1 MSNSPE
7 TSRLPPSGE
16 SAFAAA
22 MSPRHPPCLYTLFF
36 TEMWERCSYYGMRA
50 LLILFMT
57 AAVQKGGL
65 GLSDPMAG
73 AIYGLYTAAV
83 YLAALPGGWVAD
95 RLLGAQRAVLC
106 GGVLI
111 ACGQFTL
118 AVPRTEAFY
127 LGLLLVV
134 LGTGLLKPNIS
145 AIVGRL
151 YPEGGARRDAGF
163 TIFYMGINIGS
174 FIGPLVCGWLGEK
187 INWRLGFAAAGVGMI
202 GGLLQFT
209 LMRRRLAGAGSRP
222 GVASTAASDWCWVGG
237 ALGGVALLVVLLW
250 SEVIRID
257 PVWMAQT
264 AKWVIVALAVLTFLR
279 LFLARDLDAVEKK
292 RIGVVV
298 VLFVA
303 AAMFF
308 AGLEQAGSS
317 FNLFA
322 ERHTDRM
329 VAGWEMPAGWFQTIN
344 PLFVVLLAP
353 LAAQAWMALSRRDRD
368 PSLGMKFSLGL
379 LLLAAGFAVIAM
391 GAQRAAAGRVWPSW
405 LLLTYLLHTVGELCV
420 SPVGL
425 SSITKLA
432 PARMVGQIM
441 GLWFMAT
448 ALGNLIAGLIAG
460 QGSSSAGQMAGHFW
474 WVALSATGIGV
485 FLLVLSK
492 PMRRWMA
499 GVK

>member
-1 MSNSPE
+1 MSKISE
-7 TSRLPPSGE
+7 ASDQPPLRA
-16 SAFAAA
+16 SASMTA
-22 MSPRHPPCLYTLFF
+22 MSPQQPPGLYTLFF

-57 AAVQKGGL
+57 ATVQKGGL
-65 GLSDPMAG
+65 GFSDPMAG

-83 YLAALPGGWVAD
+83 YLASLPGGWLAD

-118 AVPRTEAFY
+118 AIPRQEAFF

-134 LGTGLLKPNIS
+134 LGTGMLKPNIS
-145 AIVGRL
+145 AIVGKL

-202 GGLLQFT
+202 GGLLQFM
-209 LMRRRLAGAGSRP
+209 LMRRRLEGAGSRP
-222 GVASTAASDWCWVGG
+222 AVASVAVRDWRWVGA
-237 ALGGVALLVVLLW
+237 ALAAVALAVVLLW
-250 SEVIRID
+250 SGVLRID
-257 PVWMAQT
+257 PVWTAQT
-264 AKWVIVALAVLTFLR
+264 AKWVIVGLAVLIFLR
-279 LFLARDLDAVEKK
+279 LFLARDLDAVEKR
-292 RIGVVV
+292 RIGVVA

-322 ERHTDRM
+322 ERHTDRI
-329 VAGWEMPAGWFQTIN
+329 VAGWEMPAGWFQMIN

-353 LAAQAWMALSRRDRD
+353 VAARVWITLSKRDRD
-368 PSLGMKFSLGL
+368 PSLGVKFSLGL
-379 LLLAAGFAVIAM
+379 LLLAAGFAVIAV
-391 GAQRAAAGRVWPSW
+391 GAQQAVAGRVWPSW
-405 LLLTYLLHTVGELCV
+405 LLLTFLLHTLGELCV

-460 QGSSSAGQMAGHFW
+460 QGSSSANQMAGHFW
-474 WVALSATGIGV
+474 WVALSATGISV
-485 FLLVLSK
+485 FLLFLSK

-499 GVK
+499 GIK

>member
-22 MSPRHPPCLYTLFF
+22 MSPRHPPGLYTLFF

-65 GLSDPMAG
+65 GFSDPMAG
-73 AIYGLYTAAV
+73 AIMV
-83 YLAALPGGWVAD
+83 VALI
-95 RLLGAQRAVLC
+95 AVLLRS
-106 GGVLI
+106 GV
-111 ACGQFTL
+111 
-118 AVPRTEAFY
+118 
-127 LGLLLVV
+127 
-134 LGTGLLKPNIS
+134 
-145 AIVGRL
+145 
-151 YPEGGARRDAGF
+151 
-163 TIFYMGINIGS
+163 IG
-174 FIGPLVCGWLGEK
+174 
-187 INWRLGFAAAGVGMI
+187 
-202 GGLLQFT
+202 
-209 LMRRRLAGAGSRP
+209 
-222 GVASTAASDWCWVGG
+222 
-237 ALGGVALLVVLLW
+237 
-250 SEVIRID
+250 ID
-257 PVWMAQT
+257 PVWTAQT

-279 LFLARDLDAVEKK
+279 LLLARDLDAVEKK
-292 RIGVVV
+292 RIGVVA

-322 ERHTDRM
+322 ERHTDRI
-329 VAGWEMPAGWFQTIN
+329 VAGWEMPAGWFQMIN
-344 PLFVVLLAP
+344 PLFVVILAP
-353 LAAQAWMALSRRDRD
+353 LAANMWVTLSKRDRD
-368 PSLGMKFSLGL
+368 LSLGMKFSLG
-379 LLLAAGFAVIAM
+379 
-391 GAQRAAAGRVWPSW
+391 AQRAVAGRVWCSW

-460 QGSSSAGQMAGHFW
+460 QGSSSANQMAGHFW

>member
-1 MSNSPE
+1 
-7 TSRLPPSGE
+7 
-16 SAFAAA
+16 
-22 MSPRHPPCLYTLFF
+22 
-36 TEMWERCSYYGMRA
+36 MWERCSYYGMRA

-65 GLSDPMAG
+65 GFSDRTAG
-73 AIYGLYTAAV
+73 AIYGLYTASV
-83 YLAALPGGWVAD
+83 YLASLPGGWVAD

-106 GGVLI
+106 GGTLI

-118 AVPRTEAFY
+118 AIPRTESFF

-187 INWRLGFAAAGVGMI
+187 INWRLGFAAAGVGMLA
-202 GGLLQFT
+202 GLLQFM
-209 LMRRRLAGAGSRP
+209 LMRRRLEDAGARP
-222 GVASTAASDWCWVGG
+222 GVACVAARDWLAAGG
-237 ALGGVALLVVLLW
+237 AIAAVALIAVLVG
-250 SEVIRID
+250 SGVIRID
-257 PVWMAQT
+257 PVWTAQ
-264 AKWVIVALAVLTFLR
+264 AAQWIIMGLAVLAFLR
-279 LFLARDLDAVEKK
+279 LFLARDLDTVEKK
-292 RIGVVV
+292 RIGVVAM
-298 VLFVA
+298 LFVA

-317 FNLFA
+317 LNLFA

-329 VAGWEMPAGWFQTIN
+329 VAAWEMPAGWFQMIN

-353 LAAQAWMALSRRDRD
+353 LAANVWVTLSKRDRD

-379 LLLAAGFAVIAM
+379 LLLAAGFAVIAL
-391 GAQRAAAGRVWPSW
+391 GAQRAVAGRVWPSW
-405 LLLTYLLHTVGELCV
+405 LLLMYLLHTVGELCV

-448 ALGNLIAGLIAG
+448 ALGNLVAGLIAG
-460 QGSSSAGQMAGHFW
+460 QGSGSADQMACHFW
-474 WVALSATGIGV
+474 WVALSATGIGI
-485 FLLVLSK
+485 FLLVVSG
-492 PMRRWMA
+492 PMRRWMG